1 MAMRN
6 AIAGDKWK
14 EAITN
19 TRAYGMN
26 KVRMYIYSTWK
37 PGGVTPYPPTSP
49 FEAAGTSANFD
60 GLNLPLWRRLDEVVR
75 YLAEKEMLADL
86 IVFWSN
92 PDSYGTDE
100 QNRRY
105 ASYAVARY
113 AAFPNVIWC
122 VANEWNY
129 TKKPREL
136 FNALGKLIKAED
148 AWAVDVRPGRAK
160 YVRALSVHQ
169 QTRQD
174 FQFFDQ
180 SWVSHAIVQLGVRNQ
195 GKTFRDGNEWEA
207 TNAAEEGRTF
217 RNGDER
223 GNYSIVYNYG
233 HKIPV
238 VNDEYGYIG
247 EPVGQSVRK
256 DGSGKYPK
264 FTREKH
270 RYTAWGIAVGGGYGS
285 AGDKNDYAD
294 GRPYNSTNW
303 HDTAEYGDLKR
314 LIDFFTT

>member
-6 AIAGDKWK
+6 AMAGDKWK

-19 TRAYGMN
+19 TRAYGLN

-37 PGGVTPYPPTSP
+37 PGGVTPYLPTSP

-247 EPVGQSVRK
+247 EPVDQSVRK